1 VYHKVDTTF
10 LTGKYRFI
18 IRTKQLP
25 SCLCTETVRR
35 ASKTSTG
42 DFQARGETVRERRRG
57 PGRSRQRC
65 RRVRAASVGSATS
78 TCCAWRP
85 TSSGTP
91 PVQVCRLR
99 PDPRRTMHV
108 LRARRQDLLPTRLHQ
123 VRRPARK
130 SFVSYSRNDVEME
143 TERILAGKVAK
154 YCDQHVRLSVCVA
167 VCFFAPVS

>member
-1 VYHKVDTTF
+1 MYHKVDTAF
-10 LTGKYRFI
+10 LRGKYRFI
-18 IRTKQLP
+18 IQTKQLP

-57 PGRSRQRC
+57 PGRSGQRC

-91 PVQVCRLR
+91 PVSSVSTAAR
-99 PDPRRTMHV
+99 PSTNDA
-108 LRARRQDLLPTRLHQ
+108 RASCA
-123 VRRPARK
+123 PARPTADETT
-130 SFVSYSRNDVEME
+130 SGPSACATEFRFVQPKR
-143 TERILAGKVAK
+143 R
-154 YCDQHVRLSVCVA
+154 
-167 VCFFAPVS
+167 